1 MRKRTVPLKWEFE
14 IVLQGF
20 FPFLDSVDQRRFSI
34 VNKTMRDW
42 SEEAAK
48 IHLRRNHISDKELKR
63 FFLFTSTCK
72 KNLTRKLM
80 FDKYK
85 ELRLRGRDV
94 STSPLQVNRASL
106 SVLIFFLHNHNK
118 RALEHLVHCSKGF
131 FPDLRRAFL
140 QIWLRVQ
147 MFSCRYPINRTA
159 LRPTNA
165 EQPRELRTN
174 MSSLPIDKKRARPS
188 GPQRT
193 AKRVRLNQRPRRERR
208 KVTRFEPEAT
218 KLIDDDDCEEED
230 CGDSEMEERSEDSE
244 SEGSLKDFIVS
255 DESSDDESKCTNDSC
270 ADEEE
275 LSSYETSSESQFS
288 VYSDEE
294 D

>member
-118 RALEHLVHCSKGF
+118 RALEHLVHCSKSF

-159 LRPTNA
+159 LSTNV
-165 EQPRELRTN
+165 EQPRELTKN

-193 AKRVRLNQRPRRERR
+193 AKRVCQRPRRERR

-218 KLIDDDDCEEED
+218 KLIDDDDCEEEGED
-230 CGDSEMEERSEDSE
+230 CGDSAMEERSEDSD

-255 DESSDDESKCTNDSC
+255 DESSDDESKESYDSC
-270 ADEEE
+270 AEEEE

-288 VYSDEE
+288 VYSDDE